1 MSDAPSDDERRPRV
15 VTLGGGHG
23 QAALLGALAG
33 LACDLTAVVSVA
45 DDGGCSGKLRREL
58 GIPPPGDVRRCLAT
72 VGRRRGPA
80 ELLERRIERGRAA
93 GRSVGNLALAELT
106 LERGGLTTAA
116 QRVADLLA
124 AAATVLPVADTPATL
139 AVYDLDRGHVHGE
152 SRIEAESSN
161 AVVATVHGPE
171 RATEAAKAAILDADV
186 LLFGPGS
193 FVGSTLAVLA
203 TADVAEAVASS
214 RARRILVRN
223 VARDEHTNVPGAVPF
238 DDHERLFRDH
248 LVIGSLGVPVRFDV
262 LVDDPEAGV
271 SLRDDGSRELR
282 FPLADAA
289 GRRHEPALLR
299 AGLAAHL
306 GLAGR
311 RADTPSRDTQDD
323 ASAEACHALAE
334 LATRALARL
343 GLPALD
349 G

>member
-1 MSDAPSDDERRPRV
+1 

-33 LACDLTAVVSVA
+33 LACELTAVVSVA

-72 VGRRRGPA
+72 VGRRRAPA
-80 ELLERRIERGRAA
+80 DLLERRIERGRAA
-93 GRSVGNLALAELT
+93 GRSIGNLALAELT
-106 LERGGLTTAA
+106 LALGDLTRAA
-116 QRVADLLA
+116 QHVAELLSA
-124 AAATVLPVADTPATL
+124 TATVLPVADTAATL

-161 AVVATVHGPE
+161 AVVAAVHGPE
-171 RATEAAKAAILDADV
+171 RATAAAKAAIFDADV

-214 RARRILVRN
+214 RARRVLVRN
-223 VARDEHTNVPGAVPF
+223 VARDEHTNVPGAVAF

-248 LVIGSLGVPVRFDV
+248 LVIGSLGDPVFFDV
-262 LVDDPEAGV
+262 LVDAPTAGV
-271 SLRDDGSRELR
+271 STREDGSHELR

-306 GLAGR
+306 GLAARPLDAPPSPDSDEAANVEVTGVL
-311 RADTPSRDTQDD
+311 RA
-323 ASAEACHALAE
+323 

-343 GLPALD
+343 GLPALEP
-349 G
+349 